1 MVHNVRCMLLFDVKN
16 STSEMDLI
24 YMQVLIDGSSDTK
37 NMLDLSQTMMP
48 GMFYG
53 KGHFSMNQGID
64 RSWREI

>member
-1 MVHNVRCMLLFDVKN
+1 
-16 STSEMDLI
+16 
-24 YMQVLIDGSSDTK
+24 MQVLIDGSSDTK